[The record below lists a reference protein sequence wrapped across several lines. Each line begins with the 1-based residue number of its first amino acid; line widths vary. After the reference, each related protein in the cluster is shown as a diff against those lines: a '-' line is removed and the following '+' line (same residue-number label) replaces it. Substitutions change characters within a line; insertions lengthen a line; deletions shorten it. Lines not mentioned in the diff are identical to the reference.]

1 MTRVLSSLLSG
12 ARPGFIPQGMAGRRR
27 QMPSGLKDSWAKC
40 AAKKDPSALR
50 ISFARLHWRNA
61 DEHWRSRKHLRSS
74 LLKKKISA
82 AIGGTLSADCSRLFP
97 PCYSFGCNGQE
108 IEEKKID
115 EEEIRS
121 SKIEGSEVCEGCQ
134 AGSCGGNG
142 SQARSGNPRETG

>member
-1 MTRVLSSLLSG
+1 MIRCFTSR
-12 ARPGFIPQGMAGRRR
+12 
-27 QMPSGLKDSWAKC
+27 
-40 AAKKDPSALR
+40 
-50 ISFARLHWRNA
+50 
-61 DEHWRSRKHLRSS
+61 RSRKHLRSS

-121 SKIEGSEVCEGCQ
+121 SKIEGSEVREGCQ
-134 AGSCGGNG
+134 AGSCGGSG
-142 SQARSGNPRETG
+142 TPTRRGHTRGTGRRLRGWGRSAAGRKRS